1 MADVERMLQ
10 DIDEAAGVD
19 PRRGGLKLS
28 AWEEEFIE
36 SIKEQFED
44 RGTLTDKQ
52 KAKLSEIWERI

>member
-1 MADVERMLQ
+1 M
-10 DIDEAAGVD
+10 DIEKVIDDIEEARGVD
-19 PRRGGLKLS
+19 PSRGGLKLS
-28 AWEEEFIE
+28 AWEEDFFD